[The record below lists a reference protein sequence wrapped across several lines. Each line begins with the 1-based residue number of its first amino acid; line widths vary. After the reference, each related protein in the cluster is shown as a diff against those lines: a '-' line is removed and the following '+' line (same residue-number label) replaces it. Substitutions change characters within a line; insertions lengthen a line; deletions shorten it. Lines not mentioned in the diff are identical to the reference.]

1 MRANALCCII
11 NVCQGGETK
20 MNEIIKQLLDY
31 QNKITKEFENENST
45 NIKVR
50 AIKKGHD
57 ANRICKLSK
66 HS

>member
-1 MRANALCCII
+1 
-11 NVCQGGETK
+11 

-31 QNKITKEFENENST
+31 QNKIIKEFENENST

-50 AIKKGHD
+50 AIKKGYD